1 MIPKYNLLAIAATM
15 VLTAYTAPA
24 IAGKAKGWDE
34 YGVDASIAFPNHGG
48 IRNFEANGERGLWIE
63 DRQRRWYYAKF
74 VGNCRG
80 IDYANGVAFDTR
92 GSSSF
97 DRFGAIAVRDDYCLI
112 ESLVT
117 AEKPLPRK
125 ERLKLRKEVRAEA
138 QKAVAPND

>member
-1 MIPKYNLLAIAATM
+1 MSKHVSSVISATL
-15 VLTAYTAPA
+15 VLTAFAVPA
-24 IAGKAKGWDE
+24 FAGKTKGWDE

-48 IRNFEANGERGLWIE
+48 IRNFEANEERGLWIE
-63 DRQRRWYYAKF
+63 DRQHRWYYAKF
-74 VGNCRG
+74 VGNCPG

-97 DRFGAIAVRDDYCLI
+97 DRFGAITVNGDYCLI

-117 AEKPLPRK
+117 SEKPLPRK

-138 QKAVAPND
+138 MKAVAPKD